1 MLRRGS
7 DYRDNNIE
15 TKRDRHR
22 LYNINHKKN
31 ERTNTENINI
41 LRISAQRVYI
51 LLNYI
56 KNNKIVNL

>member
-22 LYNINHKKN
+22 LYNINHKKKWKN
-31 ERTNTENINI
+31 KHREYQYLENFCPAC
-41 LRISAQRVYI
+41 LYI
-51 LLNYI
+51 VKLY
-56 KNNKIVNL
+56 